1 VWPHLATPRFAYATP
16 RYATCHIRHACPPP
30 LHLTRDT
37 PSLKPR
43 VPQRMRV
50 LVLFRDPIDAIMSM
64 NNRGLPKIWR
74 RFGRTFKL
82 HKQVALYLNQLDEM
96 HRQVSTLR
104 SEPPPPPPPP
114 ARPPTAAAAAARPP
128 AAAARPSPPPARRN
142 FPDRRP
148 PGPAAY

>member
-1 VWPHLATPRFAYATP
+1 MALAG
-16 RYATCHIRHACPPP
+16 
-30 LHLTRDT
+30 
-37 PSLKPR
+37 PSFRAL
-43 VPQRMRV
+43 PQRMRV

-104 SEPPPPPPPP
+104 RTPSLH
-114 ARPPTAAAAAARPP
+114 ATPTP
-128 AAAARPSPPPARRN
+128 AAAIAAMGTE
-142 FPDRRP
+142 
-148 PGPAAY
+148 PGRSVRGSTLHA

>member
-1 VWPHLATPRFAYATP
+1 
-16 RYATCHIRHACPPP
+16 
-30 LHLTRDT
+30 
-37 PSLKPR
+37 
-43 VPQRMRV
+43 MRV

-104 SEPPPPPPPP
+104 SKPPPPLPPPP
-114 ARPPTAAAAAARPP
+114 ARRRRQPAATLQTDGPRARP
-128 AAAARPSPPPARRN
+128 RTK
-142 FPDRRP
+142 
-148 PGPAAY
+148 

>member
-1 VWPHLATPRFAYATP
+1 
-16 RYATCHIRHACPPP
+16 
-30 LHLTRDT
+30 
-37 PSLKPR
+37 
-43 VPQRMRV
+43 MRV

-104 SEPPPPPPPP
+104 SKPPPPLPPPP
-114 ARPPTAAAAAARPP
+114 AAAAAAAARRRRRRPP
-128 AAAARPSPPPARRN
+128 VAAASPPPPARR
-142 FPDRRP
+142 RRQ
-148 PGPAAY
+148 PAATLQTDGPRARPRTK

>member
-1 VWPHLATPRFAYATP
+1 
-16 RYATCHIRHACPPP
+16 
-30 LHLTRDT
+30 
-37 PSLKPR
+37 
-43 VPQRMRV
+43 V

-104 SEPPPPPPPP
+104 SKPPPPLPPPP
-114 ARPPTAAAAAARPP
+114 AAAARPP
-128 AAAARPSPPPARRN
+128 AHRRRRPPAAARPSPPPARRN
-142 FPDRRP
+142 FTDRCP
-148 PGPAAY
+148 PEPGRVLSSRSSHA